1 MSNLLCSI
9 EEESTE
15 DKERIESTKTN
26 IWEWQFFNEKYKNQL
41 SNHSP
46 DDITDYFKLLSVSYD
61 TENEK
66 WNNFI
71 ENLRNEFQHKDPRC
85 IVIGPWTIN
94 YIIFEENHNC
104 SIILDKIL
112 KFLKKF
118 PENYPE
124 DDIYLRWNHGQFDD
138 LYIVGVDHGS
148 KFICLCYD
156 ISIDYKYKL

>member
-1 MSNLLCSI
+1 MDQLTKKFEDLTT

-41 SNHSP
+41 SKYSP
-46 DDITDYFKLLSVSYD
+46 DDTTDYFKLLSVSYD

-104 SIILDKIL
+104 SIIFRRK
-112 KFLKKF
+112 
-118 PENYPE
+118 P
-124 DDIYLRWNHGQFDD
+124 
-138 LYIVGVDHGS
+138 
-148 KFICLCYD
+148 
-156 ISIDYKYKL
+156 